1 MTPQEQSILDAAG
14 LGGRKAYAQDAAG
27 SGTALLVD
35 VSPDEMLDVWAVAR
49 AAVERTGRWPVLC
62 PRHSARDGDLFSR
75 FYFDEGSDGGDGS
88 PEAVLARAETI
99 DVDARLAERHAQFPD
114 GLVDWVDETIELER
128 ETTHAR
134 YGDAPAAREIRAA
147 VTGADRVE
155 IAVNRHLFDWEGD
168 REPLVG
174 PDMSVQDWYG
184 STDEPVTL
192 VLLPA
197 AQPWAVYAY
206 VNALHDAC
214 GYGHDLL
221 VAAARHWHERY
232 GAEPVAALEVTTWL
246 TVARPPTDPEE
257 AWRLAL
263 AHYTLAEN
271 TLATP
276 AVTLR
281 EHAHLLPHLDRWVL
295 FSRP

>member
-14 LGGRKAYAQDAAG
+14 LGARRAYAQDAAG
-27 SGTALLVD
+27 GGTALLVD

-49 AAVERTGRWPVLC
+49 AAVERTGRWPLLC
-62 PRHSARDGDLFSR
+62 SRHSAHDGDLFSR
-75 FYFDEGSDGGDGS
+75 FYFDEGSDDGDGS
-88 PEAVLARAETI
+88 PAAVLARAETI
-99 DVDARLAERHAQFPD
+99 DVDARLAERHTQFPD
-114 GLVDWVDETIELER
+114 GLADWVDETIELER
-128 ETTHAR
+128 ETTRAR
-134 YGDAPAAREIRAA
+134 YGDAPPAQEIRTA

-155 IAVNRHLFDWEGD
+155 IAVNRHLFGWEGD

-174 PDMSVQDWYG
+174 SDMTVQDWYG
-184 STDEPVTL
+184 STDEPATL
-192 VLLPA
+192 VLLPV

-232 GAEPVAALEVTTWL
+232 GAEPVAAWEVTTWL

-263 AHYTLAEN
+263 QHYALAEN
-271 TLATP
+271 TIATP

-281 EHAHLLPHLDRWVL
+281 EHAHLLPRLDRWVL